1 MAEKVRGGRCNP
13 WGSREQICDAN
24 LRETALEIIE
34 LQSGGYLGEDDIVR
48 FGDQYGRVRALAD

>member
-1 MAEKVRGGRCNP
+1 M
-13 WGSREQICDAN
+13 GSREPICDGN